1 MGAPSGA
8 VRTSSVYAEVV
19 DEFWIQNSHEF
30 KRELGLKYSGAPGL
44 AADSEIVCA
53 SVRCESKDFD
63 ALVDAGNIMASN
75 MTRVLF
81 LTKGVAVS
89 AAKRV
94 LIVALV
100 LLVSGAGAIGISLIP
115 PSGPGPKYE
124 CVTDEPVSS
133 GFSDPNQGDCP
144 ITIESHRAR
153 TRWENRGARHRR
165 SDCRRDCESGSVE
178 EGRSAGDVGAE
189 TGAVVCARRLLERI
203 ACAGD

>member
-1 MGAPSGA
+1 MSSGA
-8 VRTSSVYAEVV
+8 VRTSSDYVEVV
-19 DEFWIQNSHEF
+19 DEFRIQNSHEL
-30 KRELGLKYSGAPGL
+30 KRELGLKYSEAPGL

-53 SVRCESKDFD
+53 SVRCEPKDFD
-63 ALVDAGNIMASN
+63 ALVDAGNIVASN
-75 MTRVLF
+75 VTRVLF

-133 GFSDPNQGDCP
+133 GFSDPDQGDCP

-153 TRWENRGARHRR
+153 TRWENRGWLG
-165 SDCRRDCESGSVE
+165 ESAYPV
-178 EGRSAGDVGAE
+178 RKVAAGGVVLGIVGLIAA
-189 TGAVVCARRLLERI
+189 GIVKAAQPRKVVRP
-203 ACAGD
+203 GM